1 MILQPRRDPRRIQI
15 AEHHREIAALA
26 GGFYL
31 ERKFGD
37 FTNSGTLAA
46 SGGSLTLSAITSNAG
61 LIEGTTSQ
69 GLVIDGA
76 VTNSKTIEAAGTGA
90 TVTIATTIT
99 GTSAGSSS
107 LRRLGHRSNS
117 TTRPSWAASCRP
129 RIQCGDRD
137 GRRQH
142 EQRAQRR
149 HHCVRLENT
158 LLSVSLWRAKL
169 IPESPWED

>member
-1 MILQPRRDPRRIQI
+1 VHNGATLDI
-15 AEHHREIAALA
+15 
-26 GGFYL
+26 GGT
-31 ERKFGD
+31 

-90 TVTIATTIT
+90 TVTIATTIQARSRAHPRFGGWGT
-99 GTSAGSSS
+99 GRTQQ
-107 LRRLGHRSNS
+107 RDHLGRQ
-117 TTRPSWAASCRP
+117 AADL

-169 IPESPWED
+169 IPGSPWED